1 MDICENL
8 PAIRQAG
15 LRPNSI
21 KAGFIMSYDQ
31 FRNIT
36 IQQMESLIYLV
47 EEGSFSRA
55 AKRVFLTQPSLTK
68 HIKNLEEAVN
78 ARIVNR
84 ENMGISL
91 TPEGKILY
99 NYSRRILKLR
109 DEAKEKILRAKDNE
123 SGNIFVSAS
132 TIPATYILPY
142 LLNEFKKLFP
152 DIHAYV
158 QTNDSEET
166 LGMTL
171 NNQAEIGFIG
181 KNTLNKRLNVKP
193 LWKDEI
199 VLAVPGDHPWRKKDY
214 VTLDEVSK
222 EPFIIREM
230 GSGTREILEEYLLKN
245 TDKSLSKFNIV
256 CEMGSSEAV
265 KEAIIAGLGTS
276 ILSIHAIKRE
286 LKQGT
291 LINVPIKDCDIQRY
305 FYLIYKRQLSLMH
318 HHKLFLKF
326 VKNYR
331 LSSSV

>member
-1 MDICENL
+1 
-8 PAIRQAG
+8 
-15 LRPNSI
+15 
-21 KAGFIMSYDQ
+21 MSYDQ

-99 NYSRRILKLR
+99 DYSRRILKLR
-109 DEAKEKILRAKDNE
+109 NEAKEKILREKENE
-123 SGNIFVSAS
+123 SGNIFISAS

-152 DIHAYV
+152 DIRAYI
-158 QTNDSEET
+158 QANDSEET
-166 LGMTL
+166 LGMVL
-171 NNQAEIGFIG
+171 NNQSEIGFIG

-214 VTLDEVSK
+214 VTLNEVSK
-222 EPFIIREM
+222 EPFIIREV

-245 TDKSLSKFNIV
+245 TDKSLSKFNIA

-265 KEAIIAGLGTS
+265 KEAIIAGLGIS

-286 LKQGT
+286 LKQGI

-305 FYLIYKRQLSLMH
+305 FYLIYKKQFSLMPY
-318 HHKLFLKF
+318 HKLFLKF
-326 VKNYR
+326 VKNYK
-331 LSSSV
+331 LSSSVRR

>member
-1 MDICENL
+1 MVIIPDSSL
-8 PAIRQAG
+8 YYA
-15 LRPNSI
+15 S
-21 KAGFIMSYDQ
+21 FIMSYDQ

-47 EEGSFSRA
+47 DEGSFSRA

-99 NYSRRILKLR
+99 DYARRILKLR
-109 DEAKEKILRAKDNE
+109 DEAKEKILRIKENE
-123 SGNIFVSAS
+123 SGNIFISAS
-132 TIPATYILPY
+132 TIPATYILPQ

-152 DIHAYV
+152 DIRTYIQA
-158 QTNDSEET
+158 NDSEET

-181 KNTLNKRLNVKP
+181 KQTSNKRLNVKP

-199 VLAVPGDHPWRKKDY
+199 VLAVPGDHPWRKKDD

-222 EPFIIREM
+222 EPFIIREI
-230 GSGTREILEEYLLKN
+230 GSGTRKILEEYLLKN
-245 TDKSLSKFNIV
+245 TDRSLSRFNIV

-265 KEAIIAGLGTS
+265 KEAIIAGLGAS
-276 ILSIHAIKRE
+276 ILSIHAINRE
-286 LKQGT
+286 LKQGI

-305 FYLIYKRQLSLMH
+305 FYLIYKKQLSLMH
-318 HHKLFLKF
+318 HHKLFLTF
-326 VKNYR
+326 VKNYK
-331 LSSSV
+331 LSIPM

>member
-1 MDICENL
+1 
-8 PAIRQAG
+8 
-15 LRPNSI
+15 
-21 KAGFIMSYDQ
+21 MSYDQ

-78 ARIVNR
+78 ARLVNR

-91 TPEGKILY
+91 TTEGKIIY
-99 NYSRRILKLR
+99 DYSRRILKLR
-109 DEAKEKILRAKDNE
+109 DEAKERILRIKENE
-123 SGNIFVSAS
+123 SGNIFISAS

-142 LLNEFKKLFP
+142 LLNDFKRLFP

-181 KNTLNKRLNVKP
+181 KQTLNRRLNVET
-193 LWKDEI
+193 LWQDTL
-199 VLAVPGDHPWRKKDY
+199 VLAVPGNHPWRKKDY

-222 EPFIIREM
+222 EPFIIREK
-230 GSGTREILEEYLLKN
+230 GSATREILEEYLLKN
-245 TDKSLSKFNIV
+245 TDRSLYKFNIV

-265 KEAIIAGLGTS
+265 KEAIIAGLGAS

-286 LKQGT
+286 LKQGI
-291 LINVPIKDCDIQRY
+291 LINIPIKDCDIQRY
-305 FYLIYKRQLSLMH
+305 FYLIYKRQFTLMPY
-318 HHKLFLKF
+318 HKLFLKF
-326 VKNYR
+326 VKNYK
-331 LSSSV
+331 LSASV

>member
-1 MDICENL
+1 
-8 PAIRQAG
+8 
-15 LRPNSI
+15 
-21 KAGFIMSYDQ
+21 MSYDQ

-78 ARIVNR
+78 ARLVNR

-91 TPEGKILY
+91 TTEGKIVY
-99 NYSRRILKLR
+99 DYSRRILKLR
-109 DEAKEKILRAKDNE
+109 DEAKERILRIKENE
-123 SGNIFVSAS
+123 SGNIFISAS

-142 LLNEFKKLFP
+142 LLNDFKRLFP

-181 KNTLNKRLNVKP
+181 KQTLNRRLNVET
-193 LWKDEI
+193 LWQDTL
-199 VLAVPGDHPWRKKDY
+199 VLAVPGNHPWRKKDY

-222 EPFIIREM
+222 EPFIIREK
-230 GSGTREILEEYLLKN
+230 GSATREILEEYLLKN
-245 TDKSLSKFNIV
+245 TDRSLYKFNIV

-265 KEAIIAGLGTS
+265 KEAIIAGLGAS

-286 LKQGT
+286 LKQGI
-291 LINVPIKDCDIQRY
+291 LINIPIKDCDIQRY
-305 FYLIYKRQLSLMH
+305 FYLIYKRQFTLMPY
-318 HHKLFLKF
+318 HKLFLKF
-326 VKNYR
+326 VKNYK
-331 LSSSV
+331 LSASVRIWR

>member
-1 MDICENL
+1 
-8 PAIRQAG
+8 
-15 LRPNSI
+15 
-21 KAGFIMSYDQ
+21 
-31 FRNIT
+31 
-36 IQQMESLIYLV
+36 MESLIYLV

-78 ARIVNR
+78 ARLVNR

-91 TPEGKILY
+91 TTEGKIIY
-99 NYSRRILKLR
+99 DYSRRILKLR
-109 DEAKEKILRAKDNE
+109 DEAKERILRIKENE
-123 SGNIFVSAS
+123 SGNIFISAS

-142 LLNEFKKLFP
+142 LLNDFKRLFP

-181 KNTLNKRLNVKP
+181 KQTLNRRLNVET
-193 LWKDEI
+193 LWQDTL
-199 VLAVPGDHPWRKKDY
+199 VLAVPGNHPWRKKDY

-222 EPFIIREM
+222 EPFIIREK
-230 GSGTREILEEYLLKN
+230 GSATREILEEYLLKN
-245 TDKSLSKFNIV
+245 TDRSLYKFNIV

-265 KEAIIAGLGTS
+265 KEAIIAGLGAS

-286 LKQGT
+286 LKQGI
-291 LINVPIKDCDIQRY
+291 LINIPIKDCDIQRY
-305 FYLIYKRQLSLMH
+305 FYLIYKRQFTLMPY
-318 HHKLFLKF
+318 HKLFLKF
-326 VKNYR
+326 VKNYK
-331 LSSSV
+331 LSASVRIWR

>member
-1 MDICENL
+1 
-8 PAIRQAG
+8 
-15 LRPNSI
+15 
-21 KAGFIMSYDQ
+21 MSYDQ

-78 ARIVNR
+78 ARLVNR

-91 TPEGKILY
+91 TTEGKIIY
-99 NYSRRILKLR
+99 DYSRRILKLR
-109 DEAKEKILRAKDNE
+109 DEAKERILRIKENE
-123 SGNIFVSAS
+123 SGNIFISAS

-142 LLNEFKKLFP
+142 LLNDFKRLFP

-181 KNTLNKRLNVKP
+181 KQTLNRRLNVET
-193 LWKDEI
+193 LWQDTL
-199 VLAVPGDHPWRKKDY
+199 VLAVPGNHPWRKKDY

-222 EPFIIREM
+222 EPFIIREK
-230 GSGTREILEEYLLKN
+230 GSATREIVEEYLLKN
-245 TDKSLSKFNIV
+245 TDRSLYKFNIV

-265 KEAIIAGLGTS
+265 KEAIIAGLGAS

-286 LKQGT
+286 LKQGI
-291 LINVPIKDCDIQRY
+291 LINIPIKDCDIQRY
-305 FYLIYKRQLSLMH
+305 FYLIYKRQFTLMPY
-318 HHKLFLKF
+318 HKLFLKF
-326 VKNYR
+326 VKNYK
-331 LSSSV
+331 LSASVRIWR

>member
-1 MDICENL
+1 MV
-8 PAIRQAG
+8 
-15 LRPNSI
+15 
-21 KAGFIMSYDQ
+21 YDQ

-99 NYSRRILKLR
+99 DYSRRILKLR
-109 DEAKEKILRAKDNE
+109 DEAKQKILRIKENE
-123 SGNIFVSAS
+123 SGNIFISAS
-132 TIPATYILPY
+132 TIPATYILPQ
-142 LLNEFKKLFP
+142 LLNKFKKLFP
-152 DIHAYV
+152 DIRSYIQA
-158 QTNDSEET
+158 NDSEET
-166 LGMTL
+166 LGMIL

-199 VLAVPGDHPWRKKDY
+199 VLAVPVQHRWRKKDY

-245 TDKSLSKFNIV
+245 NYKSLSKFNIV

-265 KEAIIAGLGTS
+265 KEAIIANLGAS

-305 FYLIYKRQLSLMH
+305 FYLIYKKQFSLMPY
-318 HHKLFLKF
+318 HKLFLKF
-326 VKNYR
+326 VKNYK
-331 LSSSV
+331 LSSSVRR

>member
-1 MDICENL
+1 
-8 PAIRQAG
+8 
-15 LRPNSI
+15 
-21 KAGFIMSYDQ
+21 MSYDQ

-78 ARIVNR
+78 AKIVNR

-91 TPEGKILY
+91 TPAGKILY
-99 NYSRRILKLR
+99 DYARRMLKLR

-142 LLNEFKKLFP
+142 LLNEFHKLFP

-158 QTNDSEET
+158 QANDSEET
-166 LGMTL
+166 LGMIL

-181 KNTLNKRLNVKP
+181 KKTLNKRLNVEP
-193 LWKDEI
+193 LWKDTL
-199 VLAVPGDHPWRKKDY
+199 VLAMPGDHPWRKKDY
-214 VTLDEVSK
+214 VILDEVSK
-222 EPFIIREM
+222 EPYIIREM
-230 GSGTREILEEYLLKN
+230 GSATREIMEEYLLKN
-245 TDKSLSKFNIV
+245 TDKNLSKFNIV
-256 CEMGSSEAV
+256 CEMGSSESV
-265 KEAIIAGLGTS
+265 KEAIIAGLGVS
-276 ILSIHAIKRE
+276 ILSIHAVKRE

-291 LINVPIKDCDIQRY
+291 LIETPIKGCTIQRY
-305 FYLIYKRQLSLMH
+305 FYLIYKKQLSLMH

-326 VKNYR
+326 VTSYK
-331 LSSSV
+331 LSTPM

>member
-1 MDICENL
+1 
-8 PAIRQAG
+8 
-15 LRPNSI
+15 
-21 KAGFIMSYDQ
+21 MSYDQ

-99 NYSRRILKLR
+99 DYSRRILKLR
-109 DEAKEKILRAKDNE
+109 NEAKEKILREKENE
-123 SGNIFVSAS
+123 SGNIFISAS

-152 DIHAYV
+152 DIRAYI
-158 QTNDSEET
+158 QANDSEET
-166 LGMTL
+166 LGMVL
-171 NNQAEIGFIG
+171 NNQSEIGFIG

-214 VTLDEVSK
+214 VTLNEVSK
-222 EPFIIREM
+222 EPFIIREV

-245 TDKSLSKFNIV
+245 TDKSLSKFNIA

-265 KEAIIAGLGTS
+265 KEAIIAGLGIS

-286 LKQGT
+286 LKQGI
-291 LINVPIKDCDIQRY
+291 LINIPIKDCDIQRY
-305 FYLIYKRQLSLMH
+305 FYLIYKRQFSLMQY
-318 HHKLFLKF
+318 HKLFLKF
-326 VKNYR
+326 VKNHK

>member
-1 MDICENL
+1 
-8 PAIRQAG
+8 
-15 LRPNSI
+15 
-21 KAGFIMSYDQ
+21 
-31 FRNIT
+31 
-36 IQQMESLIYLV
+36 MESLIYLV

-78 ARIVNR
+78 ARLVNR

-91 TPEGKILY
+91 TTEGKIIY
-99 NYSRRILKLR
+99 DYSRRILKLR
-109 DEAKEKILRAKDNE
+109 DEAKERILRIKENE
-123 SGNIFVSAS
+123 SGNIFISAS

-142 LLNEFKKLFP
+142 LLNDFKRLFP

-181 KNTLNKRLNVKP
+181 KQTLNRRLNVET
-193 LWKDEI
+193 LWQDTL
-199 VLAVPGDHPWRKKDY
+199 VLAVPGNHPWRKKDY

-222 EPFIIREM
+222 EPFIIREK
-230 GSGTREILEEYLLKN
+230 GSATREILEEYLLKN
-245 TDKSLSKFNIV
+245 TDRSLYKFNIV

-265 KEAIIAGLGTS
+265 KEAIIAGLGAS

-286 LKQGT
+286 LKQGI
-291 LINVPIKDCDIQRY
+291 LINIPIKDCDIQRY
-305 FYLIYKRQLSLMH
+305 FYLIYKRQFTLMPY
-318 HHKLFLKF
+318 HKLFLKF
-326 VKNYR
+326 VKNYK
-331 LSSSV
+331 LSASV

>member
-1 MDICENL
+1 
-8 PAIRQAG
+8 
-15 LRPNSI
+15 
-21 KAGFIMSYDQ
+21 MSYDQ

-78 ARIVNR
+78 ARLVNR

-91 TPEGKILY
+91 TTEGKIIY
-99 NYSRRILKLR
+99 DYSRRILKLR
-109 DEAKEKILRAKDNE
+109 DEAKERILRIKENE
-123 SGNIFVSAS
+123 SGNIFISAS

-142 LLNEFKKLFP
+142 LLNDFKRLFP

-181 KNTLNKRLNVKP
+181 KQTLNRRLNVET
-193 LWKDEI
+193 LWQDTL
-199 VLAVPGDHPWRKKDY
+199 VLAVPGNHPWRKKDY

-222 EPFIIREM
+222 EPFIIREK
-230 GSGTREILEEYLLKN
+230 GSATREIVEEHLLKN
-245 TDKSLSKFNIV
+245 TDRSLYKFNIV

-265 KEAIIAGLGTS
+265 KEAIIAGLGAS

-286 LKQGT
+286 LKQGI
-291 LINVPIKDCDIQRY
+291 LINIPIKDCDIQRY
-305 FYLIYKRQLSLMH
+305 FYLIYKRQFTLMPY
-318 HHKLFLKF
+318 HKLFLKF
-326 VKNYR
+326 VKNYK
-331 LSSSV
+331 LSASVRIWR

>member
-1 MDICENL
+1 
-8 PAIRQAG
+8 
-15 LRPNSI
+15 
-21 KAGFIMSYDQ
+21 MSYDQ

-47 EEGSFSRA
+47 DEGSFSRA

-78 ARIVNR
+78 AKIVNR

-99 NYSRRILKLR
+99 DYARRILKLR
-109 DEAKEKILRAKDNE
+109 DETKEKILRIKENE

-132 TIPATYILPY
+132 TIPATYILPH

-152 DIHAYV
+152 DIRAYI
-158 QTNDSEET
+158 QANDSEET
-166 LGMTL
+166 LGMIL

-181 KNTLNKRLNVKP
+181 KQTLNRRLYVKP
-193 LWKDEI
+193 LWKDRL
-199 VLAVPGDHPWRKKDY
+199 VLAAPADHPWHKKDY
-214 VTLDEVSK
+214 VTLNEVLK
-222 EPFIIREM
+222 EPFIIREG
-230 GSGTREILEEYLLKN
+230 GSATRKILEEYLLKN
-245 TDKSLSKFNIV
+245 TDKSLSRFNIV

-265 KEAIIAGLGTS
+265 KEAIIAGLGAS

-291 LINVPIKDCDIQRY
+291 LIEVPINDCSIQRY
-305 FYLIYKRQLSLMH
+305 FYLIYKKQFTLLH
-318 HHKLFLKF
+318 YHKLFLKF
-326 VKNYR
+326 VKNYK